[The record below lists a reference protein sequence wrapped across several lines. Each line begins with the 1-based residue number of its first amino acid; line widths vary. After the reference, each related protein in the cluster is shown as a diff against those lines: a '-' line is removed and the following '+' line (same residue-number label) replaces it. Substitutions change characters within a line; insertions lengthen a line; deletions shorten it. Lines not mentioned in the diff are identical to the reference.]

1 MTAVTDD
8 VAEDASGELAWDW
21 MIDANA
27 EPFCRRLTR
36 CDTGVL
42 GLKNA
47 SQFVLIC
54 AAAADEPPLADG
66 AGDDG
71 AAEDGAADDGAGDD
85 GAADDLL
92 ADAAGLALPL
102 LLHAATATTVPVAT
116 MRSTLAGGKRM

>member
-1 MTAVTDD
+1 VTAVTDD
-8 VAEDASGELAWDW
+8 VADDARGELACDW

-27 EPFCRRLTR
+27 DPFCRRLTR
-36 CDTGVL
+36 FDTGVL

-54 AAAADEPPLADG
+54 VTAADEPPLADG
-66 AGDDG
+66 AADDG
-71 AAEDGAADDGAGDD
+71 AAEDGAADGGAAED

-102 LLHAATATTVPVAT
+102 LLHAETATTVARAT
-116 MRSTLAGGKRM
+116 IRNTPAGGNRM